1 MKPIGKLSFDFSHG
15 ACSNQANKRIIVCFD
30 APREYNHKK
39 CWMADGPLEIF
50 WEILATKYSH
60 RLAKIASNDGES
72 ILHSLYTVFSD
83 KTLTVGAYGYGE
95 NSKKAE
101 WFSTKDKKWEQLYDY
116 PGNDLHIS
124 ESRGSLLQSL
134 SVLTEY
140 FTWGTYV
147 KKGGFMRFRSPF
159 SKILY

>member
-50 WEILATKYSH
+50 WEIWATKYSH
-60 RLAKIASNDGES
+60 RLAKIASNDGEP
-72 ILHSLYTVFSD
+72 IFHTLYTVSSD

-124 ESRGSLLQSL
+124 ESRRLLEAHCYIAIKKKKHITVSL
-134 SVLTEY
+134 
-140 FTWGTYV
+140 
-147 KKGGFMRFRSPF
+147 
-159 SKILY
+159 